1 MSNELNQ
8 EAEKLATNLK
18 ETNENTKAILKSNA
32 EISESLGKTAEA
44 LSAIVSLTEKSLT
57 AKSNQENEAIASLVS
72 EVALLKSKSM
82 DKKSSSISQNDSELE
97 KNTLETLKAFSNALT
112 QKSSITIGTADFAEK
127 STFKPIYDNMGR
139 MVQKSMQTFDNS
151 DVGAFVPNTRILGEL
166 NINLQTVSPIVSLVS
181 NINAGAIVAGD
192 LGYKTFDES
201 LVDMFES
208 NESEGKPTTEQIRR
222 GEIIIHV
229 AEQSAKVKISDK
241 TVHSIESGELI
252 GNPLMKL
259 FGALENRYRKNIG
272 RQILNGSDSGL
283 GIKGIFSIAHQSGS
297 KMKVVETAADNVVTL
312 KDLGNLTSQIK
323 IDYLRNAVMLVD
335 RKVLYEGYFNEAA
348 DGHLRLEQF
357 EYSANGMIGLRTPE
371 GVIPLVGVDSS
382 YFEADVASND
392 GFANYKTFDGGS
404 NIIKSGYTPSQY
416 ASVAGA
422 TDNAGKAVAIL
433 ADWKMAY
440 SLANSSVVR
449 LGYDQ
454 SFGNMLLNGYVWGG
468 KIGYVGGA
476 PTVEETIAILTVK

>member
-1 MSNELNQ
+1 
-8 EAEKLATNLK
+8 
-18 ETNENTKAILKSNA
+18 
-32 EISESLGKTAEA
+32 
-44 LSAIVSLTEKSLT
+44 
-57 AKSNQENEAIASLVS
+57 
-72 EVALLKSKSM
+72 
-82 DKKSSSISQNDSELE
+82 
-97 KNTLETLKAFSNALT
+97 
-112 QKSSITIGTADFAEK
+112 
-127 STFKPIYDNMGR
+127 
-139 MVQKSMQTFDNS
+139 MQTFDNS

-192 LGYKTFDES
+192 MGYKTFDES

-208 NESEGKPTTEQIRR
+208 NESEGKPTTEQIKR

-229 AEQSAKVKISDK
+229 AQQSAKIKISDK
-241 TVHSIESGELI
+241 TIHSIESGELI

-259 FGALENRYRKNIG
+259 FGALENKYRKNIA
-272 RQILNGSDSGL
+272 RQILNAPATNQ
-283 GIKGIFSIAHQSGS
+283 GIKGIFAMSQLSGS
-297 KMKVVETAADNVVTL
+297 KMKTVETAADNIVTL

-323 IDYLRNAVMLVD
+323 IDYLRNSVMLVD
-335 RKVLYEGYFNEAA
+335 RKILYEGYFNEAA

-357 EYSANGMIGLRTPE
+357 DYSNGMIGLRTPE

-382 YFEADVASND
+382 YFDADVASND
-392 GFANYKTFDGGS
+392 GFANYKSFAGAGT
-404 NIIKSGYTPSQY
+404 ILSGYTPSQY
-416 ASVAGA
+416 AAVPGA

-454 SFGNMLLNGYVWGG
+454 SFGNMLVNGFVWGG

-476 PTVEETIAILTVK
+476 PTVEEAIAILTVK